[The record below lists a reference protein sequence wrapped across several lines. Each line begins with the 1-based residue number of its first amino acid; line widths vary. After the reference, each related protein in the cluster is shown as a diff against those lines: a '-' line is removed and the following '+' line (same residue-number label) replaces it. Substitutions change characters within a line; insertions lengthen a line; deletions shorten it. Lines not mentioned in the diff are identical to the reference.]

1 MKIIKSS
8 CTSYTIKLKQPFSTS
23 KGVITE
29 RKGFLIK
36 LFSEKGNK
44 GYGDC
49 CPLPEFGSESYE
61 DVEKLLQDFQLKII
75 IDLDDIE
82 RSILKTVEPLNDYP
96 TLKHAF
102 EQALLNL
109 VSREQ
114 NISLNEILNASSKK
128 TISVNGVIPF
138 LSPDE
143 SSAKAVELVN
153 KGFETLKMK
162 VGKEKFE
169 QDYNLLKSVR
179 EALGNEIKIR
189 LDANGNWDLPTAI
202 NSLKRLEEF
211 LIEYIEQ
218 PVNSLED
225 FIKLSQHTSI
235 PLAADES
242 IRTLKDIYDFVSK
255 KAVSVLILKPMM
267 LGGIIPTVKAIE
279 FAHENKIKT
288 VITTSLGSVIGKSFA
303 VLAASFV
310 EDEIAHGLGTAEL
323 FEKDL
328 FTDPYPVKNGQIIL
342 AD

>member
-1 MKIIKSS
+1 MKIVKTS
-8 CTSYTIKLKQPFSTS
+8 CTSYTLKLKRPFSTS

-49 CPLPEFGSESYE
+49 CPLPEFGSETYE
-61 DVEKLLQDFQLKII
+61 QVEKLLQDFQLKII
-75 IDLDDIE
+75 VDLDDIE
-82 RSILKTVEPLNDYP
+82 RSILKTVEPLNEYSN
-96 TLKHAF
+96 LKHAF

-128 TISVNGVIPF
+128 IINVNGIIPH
-138 LSPDE
+138 LNPGE
-143 SSAKAVELVN
+143 SASRAVELVSN
-153 KGFETLKMK
+153 GFKTLKMK
-162 VGKEKFE
+162 VGREKFE
-169 QDYNLLKSVR
+169 HDYDCIKSVR
-179 EALGNEIKIR
+179 EALGNEIKVR
-189 LDANGNWDLPTAI
+189 LDANGKWDLPKAV
-202 NSLKRLEEF
+202 SSMKRLEE
-211 LIEYIEQ
+211 LSIEYIEQ
-218 PVNSLED
+218 PVNKLED
-225 FIKLSQHTSI
+225 FIKLSNQTTI

-255 KAVSVLILKPMM
+255 KAASVLILKPMM
-267 LGGIIPTVKAIE
+267 LGGIIPTIKTIE

-288 VITTSLGSVIGKSFA
+288 VITTSLDSVIGRSFA

-310 EDEIAHGLGTAEL
+310 DYEIAHGLGTAEL

-328 FTDPYPVKNGQIIL
+328 YPDPYPVKSGQINL
-342 AD
+342 VN